1 MFTEQ
6 GIEGQ
11 YITHIIGPGA
21 FLAAARSLL
30 NKNTESTENDRS
42 RQEIGGE
49 RARALSGTLK
59 VNMTLATLDLRGMP
73 LQSKAQQGNDVNKND
88 QSRQWDGQR
97 RNKCKEASEVQHTTG
112 NTGRSK
118 RATKTRQPPK
128 QETHQPTEKAKQ
140 TTGSA
145 LKVQER

>member
-1 MFTEQ
+1 MFTER

-11 YITHIIGPGA
+11 YITHIYGPGA
-21 FLAAARSLL
+21 VLAAARSLL
-30 NKNTESTENDRS
+30 NKNAESTKNDR

-49 RARALSGTLK
+49 RARAWSGTLK
-59 VNMTLATLDLRGMP
+59 GNMTLATLDLRGMSQ
-73 LQSKAQQGNDVNKND
+73 QSKALQGNDVNKNE
-88 QSRQWDGQR
+88 QSRQWNGQR
-97 RNKCKEASEVQHTTG
+97 RNKCREAFEGQHSTG

-128 QETHQPTEKAKQ
+128 QETHQQAEMAKQ

-145 LKVQER
+145 MKAQER